1 MSQMKEKDK
10 TKAEEVNE
18 MEISNMLDK
27 FKVTVIKI
35 LTGLENKVEN
45 LSETFNK
52 VRKYIFKN
60 SDEELNN

>member
-10 TKAEEVNE
+10 TKAEEPNE
-18 MEISNMLDK
+18 MEISNMPDK

-45 LSETFNK
+45 LSEPFNK
-52 VRKYIFKN
+52 NKN
-60 SDEELNN
+60 I